1 MVAAVKHLNALP
13 RPLRFFAEPFE
24 NLIAGSS
31 LVTGVPAAAGSVR
44 PQSLV
49 VAVQPIPWLLHV
61 WGALLCVGGVAL
73 LVARWRIARP
83 QTELGDRSARAL
95 EVVGLVA
102 LATATSIY
110 AVAILDVGLQ
120 GVAAGSITTATAGAC
135 VLRAWIV
142 ARELKQERRAS
153 DA

>member
-61 WGALLCVGGVAL
+61 WGVLLCVGGVAL

-83 QTELGDRSARAL
+83 QTELGS
-95 EVVGLVA
+95 
-102 LATATSIY
+102 
-110 AVAILDVGLQ
+110 Q
-120 GVAAGSITTATAGAC
+120 
-135 VLRAWIV
+135 
-142 ARELKQERRAS
+142 RRAS
-153 DA
+153 VELLRN